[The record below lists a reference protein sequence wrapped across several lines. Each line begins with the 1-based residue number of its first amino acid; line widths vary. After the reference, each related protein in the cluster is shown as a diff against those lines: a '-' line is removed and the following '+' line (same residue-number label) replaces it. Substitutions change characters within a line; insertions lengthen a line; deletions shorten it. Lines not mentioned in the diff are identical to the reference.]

1 MDYILNNLAF
11 TSSFLVPAAVSDQHL
26 KLASGSQIKVLL
38 FFLRNVSSGVEI
50 SDIAEFLK
58 LPEAEVSDALEFWA
72 QAGILTSVKAA
83 ETATQPQKE
92 AKVKT
97 AKPIVVKPTRE
108 EIASLS
114 FTDEKLSFLLGE
126 AEMKLARTLR
136 GNELQTLAWLY
147 LDHGM
152 DVSIILMLVEYAV
165 SEGKP
170 TISFIESTALSWIDA
185 GVTTL
190 SEAEEQ
196 IEARTKKKTAW
207 GMIESAFG
215 IEHRMPSDKELE
227 YANTW
232 ILEWGFSREM
242 LRESYNRCVDQKAKL
257 DMRYINGILTRWFK
271 DGVKTVEATKET
283 EKVAAKPLAKS
294 GFSAYDKDLV
304 DQLLNKD
311 D

>member
-1 MDYILNNLAF
+1 MDYILNNMAF

-26 KLASGSQIKVLL
+26 KLASGNQIKVLL
-38 FFLRNVSSGVEI
+38 YFLRNVSGGAEV
-50 SDIAEFLK
+50 SDISAFLK
-58 LPEAEVSDALEFWA
+58 LPEEEVKDALQFWA
-72 QAGILTSVKAA
+72 QAGILVSIGAPVNEVKR
-83 ETATQPQKE
+83 EEKP
-92 AKVKT
+92 KV
-97 AKPIVVKPTRE
+97 AKPVTVKPTRE
-108 EIASLS
+108 EISAIA

-136 GNELQTLAWLY
+136 GNEMQTLAWLY

-165 SEGKP
+165 SEGKT
-170 TISFIESTALSWIDA
+170 TIAFIESIALSWLEA

-190 SEAEEQ
+190 TDAEEQ

-207 GMIESAFG
+207 GMVETAFG

-232 ILEWGFSREM
+232 VIEWGFSREM
-242 LRESYNRCVDQKAKL
+242 LKEAYNRCVDAKAKL
-257 DMRYINGILTRWFK
+257 DMRYVNGILSRWFK
-271 DGVKTVEATKET
+271 DGIKTVEATRET
-283 EKVAAKPLAKS
+283 AKTAAKPVDKK
-294 GFSAYDKDLV
+294 GFSAYDKSLV
-304 DQLLNKD
+304 DKLLNND